1 MAETCTVC
9 NGTGEVLNTD
19 NQPVVCEHCNGTG
32 EDPVQDPQQTGGGG
46 G

>member
-9 NGTGEVLNTD
+9 GGSGEVTGPN

-32 EDPVQDPQQTGGGG
+32 EDPIQDPKRSSGGGG
-46 G
+46 